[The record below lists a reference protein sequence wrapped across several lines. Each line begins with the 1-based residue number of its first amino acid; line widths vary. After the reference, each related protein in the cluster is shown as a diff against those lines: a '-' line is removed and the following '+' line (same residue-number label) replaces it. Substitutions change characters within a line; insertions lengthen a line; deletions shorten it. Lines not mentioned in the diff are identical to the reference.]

1 MNRVLPYVTPLIPAF
16 VAIGFFVWFANWIPQ
31 TRWEAPR
38 TQEIS
43 AALTPAELAQVGQTI
58 VRQRGCLAC
67 HTIEPG
73 AGLKGGGRGPNL
85 AGVAARRAQGVSG
98 GPGNLVDYLAQSL
111 YEPGAYL
118 VEGFANIMPPSTGAP
133 ASLAYEE
140 VVAVVAYL
148 QSLGKTPTVKV
159 GDVPKPSGTHA
170 AGNATATAPAP
181 AAVVDPAA
189 LFASLACEGCHSL
202 KAGEVKLGPA
212 LDLSS
217 LKQAASGRGMSL
229 EAYLIESIVD
239 PKAYERKG
247 FPGGIMPPDYGTRLS
262 AAQLDALLRY
272 LIAKKERP

>member
-1 MNRVLPYVTPLIPAF
+1 VNRALPYVTPLIPAF
-16 VAIGFFVWFANWIPQ
+16 VVIGFFVWFANWIPQ

-43 AALTPAELAQVGQTI
+43 AALTPAELARVGQAI

-73 AGLKGGGRGPNL
+73 AGVKGGGRGPNL
-85 AGVAARRAQGVSG
+85 AGVAARRAQGVKG
-98 GPGNLVDYLAQSL
+98 GPDNLVDYLAQSL
-111 YEPGAYL
+111 YEPGGYL

-140 VVAVVAYL
+140 VVAVIAYL
-148 QSLGKTPTVKV
+148 QSLGKAPTVRI
-159 GDVPKPSGTHA
+159 GDVPKPAGTQG
-170 AGNATATAPAP
+170 AGIATATAPASD
-181 AAVVDPAA
+181 AAADPAA
-189 LFASLACEGCHSL
+189 LFASLACDGCHSL

-212 LDLSS
+212 LDMPS
-217 LKQAASGRGMSL
+217 LKQAASERGMNL

-247 FPGGIMPPDYGTRLS
+247 FPGGVMPPDYGSRLT

-272 LIAKKERP
+272 LTARKERP